1 MKKLLF
7 VCLVFASS
15 AVFAEW
21 AKLSDNDETIVY
33 IDLSTVRKDGNLRTV
48 SQLHDDKKR
57 GEDGV
62 KSTRISWEYDCNS
75 ERVRIVSATSFPETM
90 AGGKKLFSFY
100 KTSEWRDIAPET
112 AGYNGLKAV
121 CAP

>member
-21 AKLSDNDETIVY
+21 ANLSENDETIVY

>member
-7 VCLVFASS
+7 VCLVFAAGAAS
-15 AVFAEW
+15 AGWVKISE
-21 AKLSDNDETIVY
+21 NDETIVY

-48 SQLHDDKKR
+48 SQLHDEKKR
-57 GEDGV
+57 SEDGV
-62 KSTRISWEYDCNS
+62 KSTRISWEYDCNN
-75 ERVRIVSATSFPETM
+75 ERVRIVAAASFPETM

-112 AGYNGLKAV
+112 AGFNGLKAV

>member
-21 AKLSDNDETIVY
+21 AKLSENDETIVY